1 MMELESIIINRIYA
15 GQYLVEQ
22 EKSRSKGISGGEV
35 VNLLQSDDGVNYCQI
50 LPWGFFN
57 PDYDDTVCA
66 VLHTRLLA
74 AGCFEVLGVSIID
87 CQLFHKNDY
96 IKRGDE
102 KRAEKGKNAANVV
115 KAYAKK
121 TPIKYGGYSYVKES
135 DEYPAVTFKSKRLLF
150 PKRPI
155 YILDEKYSK
164 ELSGNVVSFRLK
176 NITFS
181 RQSLHMYVNNRERP
195 EAFATAS
202 EMIENEALWEE
213 RDARIDRNTDANH
226 FNFLTLIGKEN
237 DELAIS
243 NMFAYFFSNYHDLF
257 VDFAK
262 TILKTEISENYT
274 VTREY
279 NHVDLWIEDD
289 DEVIVIENKVKSG
302 INGISPRHDF
312 SKGGPVESQLSK
324 YYEKAQNY
332 KREHAKIKKVSCFLF
347 VPNYNRLD
355 LSEFEKGNKYKVIR
369 YREIYK
375 FLMKKTVDSRYYA
388 DFCDALYKHTKDV
401 PNDYSESLLI
411 YLKNEIEK
419 EKRK

>member
-1 MMELESIIINRIYA
+1 
-15 GQYLVEQ
+15 
-22 EKSRSKGISGGEV
+22 
-35 VNLLQSDDGVNYCQI
+35 
-50 LPWGFFN
+50 
-57 PDYDDTVCA
+57 
-66 VLHTRLLA
+66 
-74 AGCFEVLGVSIID
+74 
-87 CQLFHKNDY
+87 
-96 IKRGDE
+96 
-102 KRAEKGKNAANVV
+102 
-115 KAYAKK
+115 
-121 TPIKYGGYSYVKES
+121 
-135 DEYPAVTFKSKRLLF
+135 
-150 PKRPI
+150 
-155 YILDEKYSK
+155 
-164 ELSGNVVSFRLK
+164 
-176 NITFS
+176 
-181 RQSLHMYVNNRERP
+181 MYVNNRERP

-302 INGISPRHDF
+302 INGISPRLDS

-332 KREHAKIKKVSCFLF
+332 KREHATIKKVSCFLF

-375 FLMKKTVDSRYYA
+375 FLMEKTVDSRYYA